1 MQGVKDHN
9 MYEALLMKNTP
20 NPMRYMIDPYMKIT
34 KLRRQLCF
42 NIYCFIN
49 HALNKIYITLA
60 QHIFLLC
67 DSYEALL

>member
-1 MQGVKDHN
+1 

-20 NPMRYMIDPYMKIT
+20 NSMCYMIDPYMKIT
-34 KLRRQLCF
+34 KLRRQLRF
-42 NIYCFIN
+42 NICCFIN

-60 QHIFLLC
+60 QRIFLLC